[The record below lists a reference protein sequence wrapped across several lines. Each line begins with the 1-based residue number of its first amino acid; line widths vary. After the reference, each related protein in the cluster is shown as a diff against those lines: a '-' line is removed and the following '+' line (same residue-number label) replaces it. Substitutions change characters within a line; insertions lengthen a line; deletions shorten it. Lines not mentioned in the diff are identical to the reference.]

1 MATKRIGS
9 VGLTDESR
17 ENYLSSLALDLAE
30 KQLQDGSASPI
41 VIAHFLRQGS
51 PRAQLEREKLKQ
63 ENALLAAKTAAIES
77 AGNEE
82 EMYKNAVE
90 AMRRYSRTSD
100 ELV

>member
-1 MATKRIGS
+1 MPNKRNRS

-30 KQLQDGSASPI
+30 KQLQDGSASPL

-51 PRAQLEREKLKQ
+51 PRAQLEREKIRQ

-82 EMYKNAVE
+82 QMYENAIE
-90 AMRRYSRTSD
+90 AMKRYSRTSD